1 MKGNSTTGHLASLLT
16 IIIWGTTFI
25 STKILLVDFQP
36 VEILFFRFV
45 MGLAALLLVCP
56 RRLKG
61 TSRQQELTFATA
73 GLCGI
78 CLYYLL
84 ENIALTYTMASNV
97 GVIISVAPFFTAI
110 LSHLFLK
117 EERPGASFFIGF
129 AIAMAGIFLISFNGS
144 KLELNPVGDLLALLA
159 ALIWACY
166 SVLTKKISGYGYHT
180 ILTTRRIFCYGILF
194 MIPPL
199 FLFDFKL
206 ELARFANPVYL
217 FNIIFLGLGASA
229 LCFVTW
235 NFAVKVLGA
244 VKTSIYIYMV
254 PVITVVTSVVILH
267 EKITALAAVG
277 TVLTLAG
284 LFLSEGKGFL
294 KKGRNKMD
302 WQNEK
307 CVMVIDESLPLGIIA
322 NTAAIMGITLG
333 KKMPEVVGADVTD
346 QSGNEHLGIIEF
358 PVPILRGSP
367 EIIKQ
372 IREKLYQPDF
382 QDLTVVDF
390 SDLAQG
396 CKTYDEFIEK
406 MGHVPESTLQ
416 YFGVAI
422 CGAKKKVNKLTGSIP
437 LLR

>member
-1 MKGNSTTGHLASLLT
+1 MKSNHTMGHLASLLT

-45 MGLAALLLVCP
+45 MGLIALMLVYP

-61 TSRQQELTFATA
+61 TSRQQELTFAAA

-97 GVIISVAPFFTAI
+97 GVIISVAPFFTAL
-110 LSHLFLK
+110 LSHLVLK
-117 EERPGASFFIGF
+117 EEKPKANFFVGF
-129 AIAMAGIFLISFNGS
+129 VVAMAGIFLISFNGS
-144 KLELNPVGDLLALLA
+144 KLELNPTGDLLALLA

-194 MIPPL
+194 MIPTL

-267 EKITALAAVG
+267 EQITALAAVG

-284 LFLSEGKGFL
+284 LFLSESKLFL
-294 KKGRNKMD
+294 RKEET
-302 WQNEK
+302 QN
-307 CVMVIDESLPLGIIA
+307 G
-322 NTAAIMGITLG
+322 
-333 KKMPEVVGADVTD
+333 
-346 QSGNEHLGIIEF
+346 
-358 PVPILRGSP
+358 
-367 EIIKQ
+367 
-372 IREKLYQPDF
+372 
-382 QDLTVVDF
+382 
-390 SDLAQG
+390 LA
-396 CKTYDEFIEK
+396 K
-406 MGHVPESTLQ
+406 
-416 YFGVAI
+416 
-422 CGAKKKVNKLTGSIP
+422 
-437 LLR
+437 